1 MVNNVGTSRP
11 PWYNEA
17 MPPDERTST
26 ASCPARCAL
35 AGNPSDGHG
44 GAVVATTIDAIRAT
58 AQVRDSHKFRIV
70 GTDLALDSIDA
81 VVEHVSADGPGDD
94 QPLVTAT
101 LVALH
106 QIIGA
111 TLQPVTIDVHTTI
124 PRSLGLAGSS
134 AIVIATIRALIAHH
148 RDEAWARRL
157 ETDRSLLASLALAA
171 ERDVLGIAAGLQDR
185 VVQSFGGT
193 VAMDFGPGH
202 RHTIHG
208 LEAGTYRSLPPP
220 PGVLLVAFR
229 PETATA
235 SGAVHG
241 SVDPSDREFASAM
254 QTLARHAHHAARA
267 IEVGDAEALG
277 RAMSATF
284 DVRASVMELDP
295 RHVEMVEVARRH
307 GAAANY
313 TGSGGAV
320 VVLTAS
326 AGAMARVREALHGEL
341 GCRTLPVR

>member
-1 MVNNVGTSRP
+1 MVHNVGTSRP

-44 GAVVATTIDAIRAT
+44 GAVVATTIEPIRAT
-58 AQVRDSHKFRIV
+58 VQVRDSDTFRIA
-70 GTDLALDSIDA
+70 GRDLALDSIAA
-81 VVEHVSADGPGDD
+81 VVEHVRADGPGDEH
-94 QPLVTAT
+94 PLVAAT

-106 QIIGA
+106 EILGA
-111 TLQPVTIDVHTTI
+111 TLRPVTIEVHTTI

-134 AIVIATIRALIAHH
+134 AIVIATIRALIAHQP
-148 RDEAWARRL
+148 DETWARRL
-157 ETDRSLLASLALAA
+157 DTDRSLLASLALAA

-202 RHTIHG
+202 RRTIDG
-208 LEAGTYRSLPPP
+208 LEAGTYRSLSPP
-220 PGVLLVAFR
+220 PGVLLVAYR

-241 SVDPSDREFASAM
+241 SVDASDHEFASAM
-254 QTLARHAHHAARA
+254 QTLGRQAHRAAHA

-284 DVRASVMELDP
+284 DVRASVMDLDP
-295 RHVEMVEVARRH
+295 RHVEMIEVARRH

-326 AGAMARVREALHGEL
+326 AGAMTPVREALHGEL
-341 GCRTLPVR
+341 GCRTLPVS